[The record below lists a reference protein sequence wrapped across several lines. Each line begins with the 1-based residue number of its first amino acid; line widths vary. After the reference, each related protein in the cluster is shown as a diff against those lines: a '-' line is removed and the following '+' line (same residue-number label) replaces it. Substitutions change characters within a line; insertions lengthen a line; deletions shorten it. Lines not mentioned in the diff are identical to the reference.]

1 MDTDYL
7 LLGYEVLD
15 HGGGHRRK
23 YGGST
28 GWLLAHN
35 KEREE
40 GQLQHHYY
48 PDLTLN
54 MEEKDI
60 LPVGLHS
67 WRAPFSYLILYC
79 LIVNESSGPKRVTH
93 HIFYS
98 VHIHISK
105 DRVILTIPHRI
116 SNPKSLISLQP
127 RKAFM
132 QLS

>member
-35 KEREE
+35 KEKDEW
-40 GQLQHHYY
+40 QLQHHYY
-48 PDLTLN
+48 PHLTLT

-67 WRAPFSYLILYC
+67 WRAGNNTCNLGQTSSVQLQLSACLPDQFTCRDGKCIGMDSRCDNIEVIPPFSSLSL
-79 LIVNESSGPKRVTH
+79 LKFFSG
-93 HIFYS
+93 
-98 VHIHISK
+98 
-105 DRVILTIPHRI
+105 L
-116 SNPKSLISLQP
+116 
-127 RKAFM
+127 
-132 QLS
+132 

>member
-15 HGGGHRRK
+15 QGGGHRRK

-35 KEREE
+35 KERDEW
-40 GQLQHHYY
+40 QLQHHYY
-48 PDLTLN
+48 PDLTLT

-67 WRAPFSYLILYC
+67 WLAGNNTCNLGQTSTVQI
-79 LIVNESSGPKRVTH
+79 
-93 HIFYS
+93 
-98 VHIHISK
+98 
-105 DRVILTIPHRI
+105 
-116 SNPKSLISLQP
+116 
-127 RKAFM
+127 
-132 QLS
+132 QLSACLPDQFTCRNGKCVGMESRCDNIEVISSFLRLPILSTTLSGL